1 MVRQTCQYSVGYR
14 SSKEA
19 WKSEEGAGEQG
30 RGGGGEGGEVC
41 GAVRRE
47 WERRW
52 RGKEGDL
59 EVKEEKCVVQ

>member
-1 MVRQTCQYSVGYR
+1 MGYR

-41 GAVRRE
+41 CAVRRE
-47 WERRW
+47 WEREVEREGG
-52 RGKEGDL
+52 RPGGKGG
-59 EVKEEKCVVQ
+59 EVCCAVANVI